1 MANLRRN
8 HARQGQ
14 GLQTTFRLVIFVFV
28 AIGAL
33 VGGYLYLKKYGN
45 EYFETEKFAES
56 DHFDRTFLPSASGQV
71 IHHTYYTLSY
81 NEKNEQAQW
90 VAYVMDRKMLNVPN
104 LPRYNYFYPDYK
116 VTTRS
121 AFHRDYNSSGYTRG
135 HLVPAGDMAFD
146 TLAMRETFL
155 MSNISPQLRAFNNGI
170 WKELEE
176 NVRDWTYKAERLY
189 IISGPVFSGPRKTI
203 GRENKI
209 AVPDAFFKVLLDY
222 TDPERKAI
230 AFIIPHEMSEKRL
243 QEFMVSVD
251 EVERATGID
260 FFNEMI
266 NDVEEEKLESQLD
279 KTKWN
284 VSDKRFQL
292 RITKWNYE

>member
-28 AIGAL
+28 AIGA
-33 VGGYLYLKKYGN
+33 
-45 EYFETEKFAES
+45 ES
-56 DHFDRTFLPSASGQV
+56 DHPSRTFLPSASGQV

-104 LPRYNYFYPDYK
+104 LPRYNYFDPDYQ

-176 NVRDWTYKAERLY
+176 NVRDWTYKAESLY
-189 IISGPVFSGPRKTI
+189 IISGPIFTGYRKTI

-230 AFIIPHEMSEKRL
+230 AFILPHEMSERRL

-251 EVERATGID
+251 EVERVTGID

-266 NDVEEEKLESQLD
+266 NDVEEEKLESQFD

-284 VSDKRFQL
+284 VSDKRYQL

>member
-33 VGGYLYLKKYGN
+33 VGGYIFLKKYGHQ
-45 EYFETEKFAES
+45 YFETEEFAES
-56 DHFDRTFLPSASGQV
+56 DHPARTFLPSASGQV

-104 LPRYNYFYPDYK
+104 LPRYNYFDPDYQ

-176 NVRDWTYKAERLY
+176 NVRDWTYKAESLY
-189 IISGPVFSGPRKTI
+189 IISGPIFTGYRKTI

-230 AFIIPHEMSEKRL
+230 AFILPHEMSERRL

-251 EVERATGID
+251 EVERVTGID

-266 NDVEEEKLESQLD
+266 NDVEEEKLESQFD

-284 VSDKRFQL
+284 VSD
-292 RITKWNYE
+292 

>member
-8 HARQGQ
+8 HVHQGQ
-14 GLQTTFRLVIFVFV
+14 GLQTTFRLVIFVFI
-28 AIGAL
+28 AIIFL
-33 VGGYLYLKKYGN
+33 VGGYYYIKKFGFSH
-45 EYFETEKFAES
+45 FERQEFQDS
-56 DHFDRTFLPSASGQV
+56 DHMTRTYLPSASGQV
-71 IHHTYYTLSY
+71 IHHTYYSLSY
-81 NEKNEQAQW
+81 NERNEQAEW
-90 VAYVMDRKMLNVPN
+90 VAYLMDRTMLNVPN
-104 LPRYNYFYPDYK
+104 LPRYHRFDPDYK
-116 VTTRS
+116 VQTRS

-135 HLVPAGDMAFD
+135 HLAPAGDMAFD
-146 TLAMRETFL
+146 TVAMRESFL

-176 NVRDWTYKAERLY
+176 NIRDWTYKAERLY
-189 IISGPVFSGPRKTI
+189 IITGPVFYGGRKTI

-222 TDPERKAI
+222 TDPEKKAI
-230 AFIIPHEMSEKRL
+230 AFILPHELSDKRL
-243 QEFMVSVD
+243 QDFMVSID

-266 NDVEEEKLESQLD
+266 NDTEEEKLESSFD
-279 KTKWN
+279 PSKWN
-284 VSDKRFQL
+284 VSEKRYQL

>member
-33 VGGYLYLKKYGN
+33 VGGYIFLKKYGHQ
-45 EYFETEKFAES
+45 YFETEEFAES
-56 DHFDRTFLPSASGQV
+56 DHPARTFLPSASGQV

-104 LPRYNYFYPDYK
+104 LPRYNYFDPDYQ

-176 NVRDWTYKAERLY
+176 NVRDWTYKAESLY
-189 IISGPVFSGPRKTI
+189 IISGPIFTGYRKTI

-230 AFIIPHEMSEKRL
+230 AFILPHEMSERRL

-251 EVERATGID
+251 EVERVKSID

-266 NDVEEEKLESQLD
+266 NDVEEEKLESQFD

-284 VSDKRFQL
+284 VSDKRYQL

>member
-1 MANLRRN
+1 MRRN

-33 VGGYLYLKKYGN
+33 VGGYIFLKKYGHQ
-45 EYFETEKFAES
+45 YFETEEFAES
-56 DHFDRTFLPSASGQV
+56 DHPARTFLPSASGQV

-104 LPRYNYFYPDYK
+104 LPRNNYFDPDYQ

-176 NVRDWTYKAERLY
+176 NVRDWTYKAESLY
-189 IISGPVFSGPRKTI
+189 IISGPIFTGYRKTI

-230 AFIIPHEMSEKRL
+230 AFILPHEMSERRL

-251 EVERATGID
+251 EVERVTGID

-266 NDVEEEKLESQLD
+266 NDVEEEKLESQFD

-284 VSDKRFQL
+284 VSDKRYQL

>member
-1 MANLRRN
+1 MRIN

-33 VGGYLYLKKYGN
+33 VGGYIFLKKYGHQ
-45 EYFETEKFAES
+45 YFETEEFAES
-56 DHFDRTFLPSASGQV
+56 DHPARTFLPSASGQV

-104 LPRYNYFYPDYK
+104 LPRYNYFDPDYQ

-176 NVRDWTYKAERLY
+176 NVRDWTYKAESLY
-189 IISGPVFSGPRKTI
+189 IISGPIFTGYRKTI

-230 AFIIPHEMSEKRL
+230 AFILPHEMSERRL

-251 EVERATGID
+251 EVERVTGID

-266 NDVEEEKLESQLD
+266 NDVEEEKLESQFD

-284 VSDKRFQL
+284 VSDKRYQL

>member
-1 MANLRRN
+1 MRRN

-33 VGGYLYLKKYGN
+33 VGGYIFLKKYGHQ
-45 EYFETEKFAES
+45 YFETEEFAES
-56 DHFDRTFLPSASGQV
+56 DHPARTFLPSASGQV

-104 LPRYNYFYPDYK
+104 LPRYNYFDPDYQ

-176 NVRDWTYKAERLY
+176 NVRDWTYKAESLY
-189 IISGPVFSGPRKTI
+189 IISGPIFTGYRKTI

-230 AFIIPHEMSEKRL
+230 AFILPHEMSERRL

-251 EVERATGID
+251 EVERVTGID

-266 NDVEEEKLESQLD
+266 NDVEEEKLESQFD

-284 VSDKRFQL
+284 VSDKRYQL

>member
-1 MANLRRN
+1 VANLRRN

-33 VGGYLYLKKYGN
+33 VGGYIFLKKYGHQ
-45 EYFETEKFAES
+45 YFETEEFAES
-56 DHFDRTFLPSASGQV
+56 DHPARTFLPSASGQV

-104 LPRYNYFYPDYK
+104 LPRYNYFDPDYQ

-176 NVRDWTYKAERLY
+176 NVRDWTYKAESLY
-189 IISGPVFSGPRKTI
+189 IISGPIFTGYRKTI

-230 AFIIPHEMSEKRL
+230 AFILPHEMSERRL

-251 EVERATGID
+251 EVERVTGID

-266 NDVEEEKLESQLD
+266 NDVEEEKLESQFD

-284 VSDKRFQL
+284 VSDKRYQL

>member
-1 MANLRRN
+1 MD
-8 HARQGQ
+8 
-14 GLQTTFRLVIFVFV
+14 TFF
-28 AIGAL
+28 
-33 VGGYLYLKKYGN
+33 LKKYGHQ
-45 EYFETEKFAES
+45 YFETEEFAES
-56 DHFDRTFLPSASGQV
+56 DHPARTFLPSASGQV

-104 LPRYNYFYPDYK
+104 LPRYNYFDPDYQ

-176 NVRDWTYKAERLY
+176 NVRDWTYKAESLY
-189 IISGPVFSGPRKTI
+189 IISGPIFTGYRKTI

-230 AFIIPHEMSEKRL
+230 AFILPHEMSERRL

-251 EVERATGID
+251 EVERVTGID

-266 NDVEEEKLESQLD
+266 NDVEEEKLESQFD

-284 VSDKRFQL
+284 VSDKRYQL

>member
-33 VGGYLYLKKYGN
+33 VGGYIFLKKYGHQ
-45 EYFETEKFAES
+45 YFETEEFAES
-56 DHFDRTFLPSASGQV
+56 DHPARTFLPSASGQV

-104 LPRYNYFYPDYK
+104 LPRYNYFDPDYQ

-176 NVRDWTYKAERLY
+176 NVRDWTYKAESLY
-189 IISGPVFSGPRKTI
+189 IISGPIFTGYRKTI

-230 AFIIPHEMSEKRL
+230 AFILPHEMSERRL

-251 EVERATGID
+251 EVERVTGID

-266 NDVEEEKLESQLD
+266 NDVEEEKLESQFD

-284 VSDKRFQL
+284 VSDKRYQL